1 MTEDVIEYPNPTCER
16 CKTKMYLM
24 FYQGKV
30 ECSNCHE
37 IIWMHGARKKTGQEL
52 HREMMDIHRKITG
65 ENKK

>member
-1 MTEDVIEYPNPTCER
+1 MTEDNIIEYPNPTCER

-37 IIWMHGARKKTGQEL
+37 IIWVHGVDKK
-52 HREMMDIHRKITG
+52 KW
-65 ENKK
+65 

>member
-1 MTEDVIEYPNPTCER
+1 MDGEETKEMNEDNIIEYPNPTCDR

-37 IIWMHGARKKTGQEL
+37 IIWECGARRKDSKK
-52 HREMMDIHRKITG
+52 
-65 ENKK
+65 